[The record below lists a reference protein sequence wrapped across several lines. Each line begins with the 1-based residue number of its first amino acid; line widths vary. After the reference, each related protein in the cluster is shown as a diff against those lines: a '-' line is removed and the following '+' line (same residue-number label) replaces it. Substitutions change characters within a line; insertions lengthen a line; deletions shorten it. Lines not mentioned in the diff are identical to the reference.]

1 MRLGWLPLLV
11 PLCGPLQAQR
21 IITEDIPR
29 FWEAYDALATAK
41 DRADSVACFQRLYLD
56 RASEGLKR
64 FMKVRDLGAEH
75 FADAAWHSA
84 FWSSIRPNTL
94 RIQERET
101 AINAVLDRYERELPG
116 FTRPQVCF
124 AIGRLSTGGTVSGSW
139 ILIGSEIV
147 CADSTT
153 DTHELSSW
161 LRSAMRPT
169 DQSVAFV
176 AHEAVHTRQR
186 IGPRAVLGMLTN
198 RLRTQAL
205 MEGTADLVAR
215 EVAGVSINEQLQ
227 AYGLAHEDSLWREF
241 QAAMR
246 GNDTSQWL
254 YQGPASKDRPA
265 DLGYFM
271 GERIAAAFYT
281 AAADKNRALRV
292 LLRTGSAGKVVRRSG
307 YAPGSPAR

>member
-1 MRLGWLPLLV
+1 MPLRWLFLLLPLGGALH
-11 PLCGPLQAQR
+11 GQQ

-41 DRADSVACFQRLYLD
+41 DRSDSVACFQRLYLD

-75 FADAAWHSA
+75 YADAAWHSA
-84 FWSSIRPNTL
+84 FWSSVRPNTL
-94 RIQERET
+94 RVQEREA
-101 AINAVLDRYERELPG
+101 AIDAVLERYERELPG
-116 FTRPQVCF
+116 FKRPQVCF
-124 AIGRLSTGGTVSGSW
+124 AIGRLSTGGTVSGNW

-147 CADSTT
+147 CADSST

-161 LRSAMRPT
+161 LRSAIRPT
-169 DQSVAFV
+169 DQSEAFV

-186 IGPRAVLGMLTN
+186 IGPRAVWGMLTS

-227 AYGLAHEDSLWREF
+227 AYGLAHEAALWEEF
-241 QAAMR
+241 QGARR
-246 GNDTSQWL
+246 GNAISGWL

-271 GERIAAAFYT
+271 GERIAAAYY
-281 AAADKNRALRV
+281 ARVADKRRALRTLMRV
-292 LLRTGSAGKVVRRSG
+292 GSAGKVVRRSG
-307 YAPGSPAR
+307 YAPPSPAR

>member
-1 MRLGWLPLLV
+1 MPLRWLFLLA

-56 RASEGLKR
+56 RASDGLKR

-75 FADAAWHSA
+75 YADAAWHSA
-84 FWSSIRPNTL
+84 FWTSVRPKTL
-94 RIQERET
+94 RIRERE
-101 AINAVLDRYERELPG
+101 AEIEAVLARYERELPG
-116 FTRPQVCF
+116 FKRPEICF
-124 AIGRLSTGGTVSGSW
+124 AIGRLATGGTVKGGW

-161 LRSAMRPT
+161 LRGAIRPT

-186 IGPRAVLGMLTN
+186 IGPRAVWSMLTS
-198 RLRTQAL
+198 RLRTQAI
-205 MEGTADLVAR
+205 MEGTADMVAR

-227 AYGLAHEDSLWREF
+227 AYGLAHEAALWQEF
-241 QAAMR
+241 QGDMR
-246 GNDTSQWL
+246 GNDISGWL
-254 YQGPASKDRPA
+254 YQGPRSKHRPA

-271 GERIAAAFYT
+271 GERIAAAYY
-281 AAADKNRALRV
+281 AKALDKRKALRV
-292 LLRTGSAGKVVRRSG
+292 LLRVGSAGKVVRRSRF
-307 YAPGSPAR
+307 APSSSDR